1 MNFVAGIAIFP
12 AAMPHRH
19 ARLEAAE
26 PSQTTRWPR
35 LAPALRESL
44 AEGYGATELRRDILA
59 GLVVGIVA
67 LPLSMA
73 LAIASGV
80 PPQYGLYTAIV
91 AGGLIPLLGGS
102 RTQVSGP
109 TAAFVVLLAP
119 VSARYGIAGL
129 LLATLMAGAFQVL
142 FGAMRLGRL
151 IEYIPHP
158 VTTGFTSGIAVVIA
172 SIQLADVLGLRI
184 GPVEGTPDRLV
195 EVARALPGWHW
206 PELATAAFTLLLL
219 VSWPRVTRRIPS
231 PLVALA
237 AAAVAAWLAMRWM
250 PGFEVSTIGDRF
262 TYDLGNGQLGRGVPG
277 RTPTF
282 ALPWTMAG
290 PDGQPVAPS
299 LELFRALLPPAFAIA
314 MLGAIESLLSAVV
327 SDGMAQTRHDPDA
340 ELLGQGLGNLV
351 APWFG
356 GFAATGAIARTAT
369 NVRAGGRS
377 PVAAV
382 VHAVFVLAA
391 MLALAPLLAHLPMA
405 ALAALLLIVA
415 WNMAEL
421 ENVARI
427 LRVAPRSDA
436 LVLATC
442 FLLTVLFD
450 MVVAVT
456 AGVLL
461 AALLFMRR
469 MAEISGARLVEAGAP
484 TPHGAVPPGVLL
496 YEIAGPLF
504 FGAAQKAMRSLHEIA
519 GTAKVV
525 VLDLGSV
532 PAMDATGLVGLES
545 AIERLRE
552 DQRQVVLARV
562 REQPLEVLARANLD
576 EAGAGVHYAPTLDA
590 ALELAARLAG

>member
-1 MNFVAGIAIFP
+1 
-12 AAMPHRH
+12 MPHRH
-19 ARLEAAE
+19 ARLQASGNGE
-26 PSQTTRWPR
+26 PGRWPR
-35 LAPALRESL
+35 PGAALREAL
-44 AEGYGATELRRDILA
+44 AEGYGARDLRRDLLA
-59 GLVVGIVA
+59 GVVVGIVA

-80 PPQYGLYTAIV
+80 LPQYGLYTAIV

-129 LLATLMAGAFQVL
+129 LLATLLAGAFQAL
-142 FGAMRLGRL
+142 FGVMRMGRL
-151 IEYIPHP
+151 IEFIPHP
-158 VTTGFTSGIAVVIA
+158 VTTGFTSGIAIVIA
-172 SIQLADVLGLRI
+172 SIQLADVLGLRL
-184 GPVEGTPDRLV
+184 PVVESTPDRLV
-195 EVARALPGWHW
+195 EVVRALPGWQW
-206 PELATAAFTLLLL
+206 PELATAVATLLIL
-219 VSWPRVTRRIPS
+219 VFWPRLTRRIPS

-237 AAAVAAWLAMRWM
+237 AAAAGAWLAARWY
-250 PGFEVSTIGDRF
+250 PGFDVATIGDRF
-262 TYDLGNGQLGRGVPG
+262 TFDAGGGAVGRGIPG
-277 RTPTF
+277 RLPTF
-282 ALPWTMAG
+282 QLPWALGG
-290 PDGQPVAPS
+290 PDGQPLALS
-299 LELFRALLPPAFAIA
+299 LGLVRDLVPPAFAIA

-327 SDGMAQTRHDPDA
+327 SDGMAGTRHDPDA

-369 NVRAGGRS
+369 NVRAGGRT

-382 VHAVFVLAA
+382 AHAAFVLLA

-421 ENVARI
+421 DHVTQI
-427 LRVAPRSDA
+427 IRVAPRSDA

-442 FLLTVLFD
+442 LLLTVVFD

-469 MAEISGARLVEAGAP
+469 MAEISGTRLVAEGAP
-484 TPHGAVPPGVLL
+484 TPHGPVPAGVVM

-504 FGAAQKAMRSLHEIA
+504 FGAAQKAMRSLHDIA
-519 GTAKVV
+519 GMAKVV
-525 VLDLGSV
+525 VLDLAAV
-532 PAMDATGLVGLES
+532 PAMDATGLVGLE
-545 AIERLRE
+545 AAVERLQHDRC
-552 DQRQVVLARV
+552 QVILARV
-562 REQPLEVLARANLD
+562 QPQPMEVLARASLD
-576 EAGAGVHYAPTLDA
+576 EKHAGVHFAPTLDG
-590 ALELAARLAG
+590 ALDLAARLAA

>member
-1 MNFVAGIAIFP
+1 MGRWVRP
-12 AAMPHRH
+12 AA
-19 ARLEAAE
+19 
-26 PSQTTRWPR
+26 
-35 LAPALRESL
+35 ALRESL
-44 AEGYGATELRRDILA
+44 AAGYGAAELRRDVLA
-59 GLVVGIVA
+59 GLVVGVVA

-119 VSARYGIAGL
+119 VSARYGLAGL
-129 LLATLMAGAFQVL
+129 LLATLLAGGLQVTFAAL
-142 FGAMRLGRL
+142 RMGRL
-151 IEYIPHP
+151 IEFIPHP

-172 SIQLADVLGLRI
+172 SIQLADVLGLRLP
-184 GPVEGTPDRLV
+184 PVEDTPQRLV
-195 EVARALPGWHW
+195 EVVRALPGWQW
-206 PELATAAFTLLLL
+206 PELATALLTLLLL
-219 VSWPRVTRRIPS
+219 VTWPRVTRRVPS
-231 PLVALA
+231 PLVALVVA
-237 AAAVAAWLAMRWM
+237 AGAAWLASRWL
-250 PGFEVSTIGDRF
+250 PAFGVSSIGDRF
-262 TYDLGNGQLGRGVPG
+262 TFDAGDGVVGRGIPG
-277 RTPTF
+277 RPPAF
-282 ALPWTMAG
+282 SLPWSMPG
-290 PDGQPVAPS
+290 PDGSPLVVN
-299 LELFRALLPPAFAIA
+299 LGLLRDLLPPAFAIA

-327 SDGMAQTRHDPDA
+327 ADGMAGTRHDPDA

-382 VHAVFVLAA
+382 THAVFVLLA
-391 MLALAPLLAHLPMA
+391 MLALAPLLGHLPMA
-405 ALAALLLIVA
+405 ALAGLLLIVA
-415 WNMAEL
+415 WNMAEVG
-421 ENVARI
+421 NVVHI

-442 FLLTVLFD
+442 LVLTILFD

-469 MAEISGARLVEAGAP
+469 MSEISGARLVEEGAP
-484 TPHGAVPPGVLL
+484 TPHGPVPAGVLL

-504 FGAAQKAMRSLHEIA
+504 FGAAQKAMRSLHEIE
-519 GTAKVV
+519 GTMKVV
-525 VLDLGSV
+525 VLDLGAV
-532 PAMDATGLVGLES
+532 PALDATGLVGLES
-545 AIERLRE
+545 AVERLRK
-552 DQRQVVLARV
+552 DHRQVVLARV
-562 REQPLEVLARANLD
+562 QPQPLEVLTRASLD
-576 EAGAGVHYAPTLDA
+576 ERHAGVHFAPTLDG
-590 ALELAARLAG
+590 ALELAGRLAA